1 MSRDRSRSP
10 LRKTITNSINSFPER
25 VEENLIIS
33 LTDSVAK
40 VNLITSIGLSKSL
53 NQQIPTILNN
63 STNFVEPQNM
73 AFAISQTE
81 MSMAKD
87 MLPEYSGGSKNLAYF
102 IKQVE
107 TYLSYLKKEDE
118 GCLFNCLL
126 FEQIK
131 SKLLGEARDVLISSN
146 CTKWTELKNVLLNR
160 FGDPRSEELL
170 ANDLHTCFQLNF
182 ESYEQYYERV
192 KNKLQIL
199 LEHISIRTPN
209 RDILISKTEMY
220 TSQALA
226 TFKSGIV
233 ESYCTHLMSSSIL
246 TLENALLECRKYDN
260 NKAQVNFM
268 NFMRQNS
275 RKPVNKTDYSK
286 SNNQKIK

>member
-10 LRKTITNSINSFPER
+10 LRKTITNSINSLPER
-25 VEENLIIS
+25 VEENLITS

-40 VNLITSIGLSKSL
+40 VNLITSIGLSKNL

-63 STNFVEPQNM
+63 STNFIEPQNM

-126 FEQIK
+126 FE
-131 SKLLGEARDVLISSN
+131 
-146 CTKWTELKNVLLNR
+146 
-160 FGDPRSEELL
+160 
-170 ANDLHTCFQLNF
+170 
-182 ESYEQYYERV
+182 
-192 KNKLQIL
+192 
-199 LEHISIRTPN
+199 
-209 RDILISKTEMY
+209 
-220 TSQALA
+220 
-226 TFKSGIV
+226 
-233 ESYCTHLMSSSIL
+233 
-246 TLENALLECRKYDN
+246 
-260 NKAQVNFM
+260 
-268 NFMRQNS
+268 
-275 RKPVNKTDYSK
+275 
-286 SNNQKIK
+286 